1 MAIFLVQ
8 HGKNKPK
15 DQDPEQP
22 LSEEG
27 HFEVKRIANVAKE
40 YHIPVKCIKHSGKKR
55 AQQTAEL
62 FAAACT
68 PTQDVAMMD
77 GLGALD
83 EITAIAA
90 QLNPSDNVML
100 VGHLPFME
108 KLVSYLTTAST
119 EHRVIQFQNGGIVC
133 LDQNPG
139 DEQWFVKW
147 TLMPHIQ

>member
-40 YHIPVKCIKHSGKKR
+40 YHIPVKRIKHSGKKR

-68 PTQDVAMMD
+68 PAPGVEMMD

-83 EITAIAA
+83 EVTALAA
-90 QLNPSDNVML
+90 QLQALDNVML

-119 EHRVIQFQNGGIVC
+119 EYQVIQFQNGGIVC
-133 LDQNPG
+133 LEQNPV
-139 DEQWFVKW
+139 DKHWFIKW

>member
-8 HGKNKPK
+8 HGKNTPK

-62 FAAACT
+62 FAAECT
-68 PTQDVAMMD
+68 PDPSVEMMA

-83 EITAIAA
+83 EVTVIAA
-90 QLNPSDNVML
+90 QLKPSDNVML

-108 KLVSYLTTAST
+108 KLVCYLTTAST
-119 EHRVIQFQNGGIVC
+119 EHRVVKFQNGGIVC
-133 LDQNPG
+133 LDKNI
-139 DEQWFVKW
+139 DDKQWFIKW